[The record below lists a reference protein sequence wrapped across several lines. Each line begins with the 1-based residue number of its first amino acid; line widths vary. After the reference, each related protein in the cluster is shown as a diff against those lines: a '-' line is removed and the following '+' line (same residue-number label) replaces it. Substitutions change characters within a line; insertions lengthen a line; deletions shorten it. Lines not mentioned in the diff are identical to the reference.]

1 MSKYPHLAQDPLNIH
16 LLAIFFWEY
25 IEKILLTEAAQK
37 DQPAKEKEDRSPPRK
52 IFRDRPQNDGSTSS
66 GGDLPNIPPGGDDK
80 EPTAGTS
87 AGTSSVQKD
96 TPSQEGVKR

>member
-1 MSKYPHLAQDPLNIH
+1 MSKYPHLAEDPLNIH
-16 LLAIFFWEY
+16 LMSIFFWEY
-25 IEKILLTEAAQK
+25 MEKILLTEAAQK
-37 DQPAKEKEDRSPPRK
+37 DQPAKEKEDRRPPRK

-66 GGDLPNIPPGGDDK
+66 GGDLPNIPPGSDDK

>member
-25 IEKILLTEAAQK
+25 MEKNLFTEAAQK

-66 GGDLPNIPPGGDDK
+66 GGDLPNIPPGVMTKNQQQGQVLGPVLSKKTLLPKK
-80 EPTAGTS
+80 E
-87 AGTSSVQKD
+87 
-96 TPSQEGVKR
+96 